1 MSSSTSSSEP
11 RLRAALRVGLA
22 RLGEV
27 LTWVLAR
34 TWLALVFTAAGLG
47 AMSALG
53 RAYPVPP
60 GGSDHTI
67 VDAQMRRS
75 RTIGE
80 VDLLVLGDSS
90 GLTAIDPV
98 RLSEHL
104 GGASVEMLSVIG
116 PVRAPGYARLLRNYL
131 ERGLT
136 ARAVLF
142 VLQPL
147 SLMHAF
153 DPDAE
158 GEMHVVLAGRWE
170 SAGVL
175 EDARR
180 AINFH
185 VLRGVLDEP
194 FPGSFG
200 ALYGNGLGLRGFI
213 EASHGSMVHPL
224 AAGAGAPGAAAA
236 RRDRERPRGALDYRL
251 VEDGRASLAH
261 MRQVL
266 DGAPASRILVAFAPL
281 PASLGG
287 EKEAGARA
295 RMLAEVVALLGL
307 PPDSAIELP
316 PSLPDEQMVDFTH
329 ASGSGR
335 AAYTDAIAPA
345 VARVLGESPQGGLV
359 EAKPAPGPRL

>member
-1 MSSSTSSSEP
+1 M
-11 RLRAALRVGLA
+11 
-22 RLGEV
+22 
-27 LTWVLAR
+27 LAR
-34 TWLALVFTAAGLG
+34 TWLAVVFTVAGLT

-53 RAYPVPP
+53 RAYPAPP
-60 GGSDHTI
+60 GGHDHTI
-67 VDAQMRRS
+67 VDAQMQRS

-98 RLSEHL
+98 RLSERL

-116 PVRAPGYARLLRNYL
+116 PVRPPGYARLLRNYL

-136 ARAVLF
+136 AKAVLF

-153 DPDAE
+153 DPDAQ
-158 GEMHVVLAGRWE
+158 GEMRVVLAGRWE
-170 SAGVL
+170 SAGPL

-185 VLRGVLDEP
+185 LLQGVLDEP

-200 ALYGNGLGLRGFI
+200 AFYGNALGLRGFI
-213 EASHGSMVHPL
+213 EASHGSMVYPL
-224 AAGAGAPGAAAA
+224 AASPGAPGEARA
-236 RRDRERPRGALDYRL
+236 RRDDHLSPGALDYRL
-251 VEDGRASLAH
+251 VDDGRASLAH
-261 MRQVL
+261 VREVL
-266 DGAPASRILVAFAPL
+266 DGARTPPILVAFAPL

-307 PPDSAIELP
+307 PPESAIELT

-329 ASGSGR
+329 ASARGR
-335 AAYTDAIAPA
+335 ETYTDAIAPA
-345 VARVLGESPQGGLV
+345 VARALGEEGALRAAGG
-359 EAKPAPGPRL
+359 RR